1 MKAIAIAI
9 PRGQYMEM
17 DVFGLQ
23 IGIHSS
29 HAGEVTAECVQI
41 TSIYPTVLTLQPHSQ
56 CQPRQHALVQP
67 IGRITRTTIGHAFA
81 SGRGACTTS
90 ECAPLQTRRATKT
103 PNSKPQ

>member
-1 MKAIAIAI
+1 MKAIAIAIAI

-29 HAGEVTAECVQI
+29 HAGERTAECV
-41 TSIYPTVLTLQPHSQ
+41 PTVLTLQPRSQ
-56 CQPRQHALVQP
+56 CQPRQDALVQP
-67 IGRITRTTIGHAFA
+67 IGRITRTTIGHAIA
-81 SGRGACTTS
+81 SGRFACTTS